1 MNFDSFDTGFE
12 DFSEEIRESREEEER
27 KEQLRQQMEAQQLEE
42 EERIAADA
50 EDPRNREGFGGVRG
64 FAKEVNRWWFTRHS
78 FFSSNTSRKSY

>member
-64 FAKEVNRWWFTRHS
+64 FAKEVTRHS